1 MDIEALYIRF
11 ISFFRSAFLFE
22 NNTLSPVYTT
32 ISCDIS
38 YIIYDIVHIHVIHS
52 LWEVIGDV

>member
-22 NNTLSPVYTT
+22 NNTLPSVYT
-32 ISCDIS
+32 IIS
-38 YIIYDIVHIHVIHS
+38 YGPYQETDFGKYIFAVKYQN
-52 LWEVIGDV
+52 